1 MSSTS
6 SIINNPALRGK
17 KAGKTKFYG
26 PNSRFALYPINTRFQ
41 EVAWVVQDAEV
52 LDELGLPEAVVFNSK
67 IEAVTYAL
75 RRAAEAEA
83 AEGWDE

>member
-1 MSSTS
+1 MQIT
-6 SIINNPALRGK
+6 NNPALRGK
-17 KAGKTKFYG
+17 RAGKARFFG
-26 PNSRFALYPINTRFQ
+26 PHSRYAVFPIHTRFQ

-67 IEAVTYAL
+67 AEAIAYAL

-83 AEGWDE
+83 AELVEEKNE